1 MVPSSRRVGSYC
13 DWKNG
18 QRKWPH
24 VVRGRPHLAVE
35 GVKRLVSEQ
44 ARLVKTVKVHITSA
58 EGGYGSDRRIPA
70 GKWTVPRDGGRP
82 YPWTGDGRAVKTLGL
97 RRGTVGC
104 GSLGARIGVCT
115 P

>member
-1 MVPSSRRVGSYC
+1 MDSASGHTWYGDDS
-13 DWKNG
+13 
-18 QRKWPH
+18 
-24 VVRGRPHLAVE
+24 PHLAVE